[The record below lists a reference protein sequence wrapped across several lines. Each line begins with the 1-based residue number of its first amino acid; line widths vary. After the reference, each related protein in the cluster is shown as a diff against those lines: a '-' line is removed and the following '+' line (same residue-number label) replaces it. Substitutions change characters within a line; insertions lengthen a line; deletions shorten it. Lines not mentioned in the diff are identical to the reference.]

1 MHRIREPDDAPPSSE
16 SKRSSTIMCKICK
29 QFGHHKRT
37 CEKALVSGSQC
48 RDDSIRVSNIYVALG
63 LAI

>member
-1 MHRIREPDDAPPSSE
+1 M
-16 SKRSSTIMCKICK
+16 
-29 QFGHHKRT
+29 QFGHNKRT